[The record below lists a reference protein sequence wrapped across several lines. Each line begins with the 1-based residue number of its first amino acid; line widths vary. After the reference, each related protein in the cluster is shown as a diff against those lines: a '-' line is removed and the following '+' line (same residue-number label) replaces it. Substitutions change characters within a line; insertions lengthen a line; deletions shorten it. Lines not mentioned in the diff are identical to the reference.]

1 MCLMEGGGR
10 RGGGEGLIPLC
21 LKILC
26 NNVEL
31 IVHCL
36 CNRLL
41 FRKLFFPWCVTQRKM
56 TSFGKRT
63 LMNLLELNMV
73 SAVGIDLKFQ
83 FNPSGATCLHST
95 VVNIKIQE
103 NFKVYFTLNNH
114 TLYKRS
120 TVKLPSSSH
129 PLLSGQ

>member
-1 MCLMEGGGR
+1 
-10 RGGGEGLIPLC
+10 
-21 LKILC
+21 
-26 NNVEL
+26 
-31 IVHCL
+31 
-36 CNRLL
+36 
-41 FRKLFFPWCVTQRKM
+41 
-56 TSFGKRT
+56 
-63 LMNLLELNMV
+63 MNLSELNMV

-95 VVNIKIQE
+95 VANIKIQE
-103 NFKVYFTLNNH
+103 NFKVYSTLNNH